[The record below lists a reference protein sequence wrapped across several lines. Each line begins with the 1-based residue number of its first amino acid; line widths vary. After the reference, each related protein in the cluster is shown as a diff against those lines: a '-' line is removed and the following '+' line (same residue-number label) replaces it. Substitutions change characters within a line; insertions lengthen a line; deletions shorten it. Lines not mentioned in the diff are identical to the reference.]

1 MKKKSLLELF
11 KTCDC
16 GIEYK
21 NVGDCVSYAFKE
33 DGSHLEIYFQGS
45 SQIAD
50 WVRNFLFKKK
60 PYKDMEIPYKVHGGF
75 LAAWKEVKDVIKQ
88 KIEEKNENGKFKFES
103 ITVIG
108 YSHGG
113 ALAALCHEFCW
124 FWRKDIKDNL
134 FGFGFEAP
142 RIYGGFKV
150 KKELKE
156 RWEHFTV
163 IRTNNDLVTHCPP
176 IIFGYCHVGTML
188 KVKGDT
194 KLVKNKLPQCVQ
206 SHFPATVR
214 DALEKFSRDYMI

>member
-1 MKKKSLLELF
+1 MEKKSLLELF

-16 GIEYK
+16 GISYK
-21 NVGDCVSYAFKE
+21 NAGDSVSYAFE
-33 DGSHLEIYFQGS
+33 EERDHLRIYFQGS

-60 PYKDMEIPYKVHGGF
+60 PYSDMKIPYKVHGGF
-75 LAAWKEVKDVIKQ
+75 LAAWKEVKDIIKQ
-88 KIEEKNENGKFKFES
+88 KIEEKGEDGNFKFKS

-124 FWRKDIKDNL
+124 YWRNDIKDDL

-142 RIYGGFKV
+142 RVYGGFKV

-163 IRTNNDLVTHCPP
+163 VRTNSDLVTHCPP
-176 IIFGYCHVGTML
+176 ALFGYCHVGTML

-194 KLVKNKLPQCVQ
+194 KLVNNKLPKCVK

-214 DALEKFSRDYMI
+214 DALSKLRCE

>member
-1 MKKKSLLELF
+1 MEKKSLLELF

-21 NVGDCVSYAFKE
+21 NVGDSVSYAFKE

-75 LAAWKEVKDVIKQ
+75 LAAWREVKNVIKQ
-88 KIEEKNENGKFKFES
+88 KIEEKDGNGKFKFES

-124 FWRKDIKDNL
+124 FWRNDIKDNL

-142 RIYGGFKV
+142 RVYGGFRV
-150 KKELKE
+150 KKELRE

-176 IIFGYCHVGTML
+176 AMFGYCHVGTVF
-188 KVKGDT
+188 KVKGDVN
-194 KLVKNKLPQCVQ
+194 LVKNKLPRCVK

-214 DALEKFSRDYMI
+214 DALGKLGRD

>member
-1 MKKKSLLELF
+1 M
-11 KTCDC
+11 
-16 GIEYK
+16 
-21 NVGDCVSYAFKE
+21 
-33 DGSHLEIYFQGS
+33 
-45 SQIAD
+45 
-50 WVRNFLFKKK
+50 FKKK

-75 LAAWKEVKDVIKQ
+75 LAAWREVKDVIKQ
-88 KIEEKNENGKFKFES
+88 KIEEKDGNGKFKFES
-103 ITVIG
+103 ITVVG

-124 FWRKDIKDNL
+124 FWRNDIKDNL

-142 RIYGGFKV
+142 RVYGGFRV

-176 IIFGYCHVGTML
+176 VIFGYCHVGTVL
-188 KVKGDT
+188 KVTGDV
-194 KLVKNKLPQCVQ
+194 KLVKNKLPKCVK

-214 DALEKFSRDYMI
+214 DALGKLGRD

>member
-1 MKKKSLLELF
+1 MKQKSLLELF

-16 GIEYK
+16 GISYN
-21 NVGDCVSYAFKE
+21 NVGDSVSYAFKE
-33 DGSHLEIYFQGS
+33 EGSHLEIYFQGS

-75 LAAWKEVKDVIKQ
+75 LAAWREVKDVIKQ
-88 KIEEKNENGKFKFES
+88 KIEEKDENGKFKFES

-124 FWRKDIKDNL
+124 FWRNDIKDNI

-142 RIYGGFKV
+142 RVYGGFKV

-176 IIFGYCHVGTML
+176 VIFGYCHVGNML

-194 KLVKNKLPQCVQ
+194 TLVKNKLPKCVQ

-214 DALEKFSRDYMI
+214 DALETLNRD